1 MKQFRFAQEKQ
12 TIQKVPVY
20 ATPSFFYGH
29 KGAFWG
35 NRNVLKLD
43 CIKDCII
50 INLPKPLIL
59 CFQWLNFMIYKWSFN
74 KPVKYI
80 LKNFFLDCLKVNWKV
95 LPLYSACLITEPYY
109 YGYYCVLQ
117 IDGGKMETVTDF
129 IFLGSKITANDHCS
143 HEIKMLASWKK
154 SCDKPRQHIKK
165 QRHHF
170 ADQGPSSQSCGFSSS
185 CVYVRVGP

>member
-1 MKQFRFAQEKQ
+1 MKQFRFSQEKQ

-43 CIKDCII
+43 CIKGCII

-80 LKNFFLDCLKVNWKV
+80 FKKFFSGLSQGELKSVTFVF
-95 LPLYSACLITEPYY
+95 SMPYY
-109 YGYYCVLQ
+109 RTILLWLLLCIANRWGENGNSDRLYFLRLQ
-117 IDGGKMETVTDF
+117 
-129 IFLGSKITANDHCS
+129 NHCKWS
-143 HEIKMLASWKK
+143 LQPWN
-154 SCDKPRQHIKK
+154 
-165 QRHHF
+165 
-170 ADQGPSSQSCGFSSS
+170 
-185 CVYVRVGP
+185 